1 MVVVMLSIY
10 VVLGAAYL
18 LWQLFE
24 ASIQADLALQSEL
37 ADDPS
42 GGRWDLTAGRVRNEC

>member
-1 MVVVMLSIY
+1 MVVVLLSIY

-24 ASIQADLALQSEL
+24 ASIQGERAVQAEFAEES
-37 ADDPS
+37 
-42 GGRWDLTAGRVRNEC
+42 

>member
-24 ASIQADLALQSEL
+24 ASIQTELGLQAEL
-37 ADDPS
+37 AEES
-42 GGRWDLTAGRVRNEC
+42 

>member
-10 VVLGAAYL
+10 VVLGASYL

-24 ASIQADLALQSEL
+24 ASIQSELALQGEL
-37 ADDPS
+37 AEES
-42 GGRWDLTAGRVRNEC
+42 